1 MLDVN
6 LIRMSMSTMVNQI
19 FDFDETNKMKRSFQA
34 FTSSEKHLLAL
45 DRAHRNGP
53 QAP

>member
-1 MLDVN
+1 M
-6 LIRMSMSTMVNQI
+6 
-19 FDFDETNKMKRSFQA
+19 FDFDETNEMIKRSFQA